1 MEVPVSSG
9 AVGGGGTIYITCLL
23 SMPEH
28 LIDST
33 ELKVDIFYCPWTII
47 ISCEEIRVFLPFYC
61 PWTIII
67 SCEEIR
73 VFLPFLELFKCVRG
87 KAISATPM
95 VTIIKQRAG
104 PE

>member
-1 MEVPVSSG
+1 
-9 AVGGGGTIYITCLL
+9 
-23 SMPEH
+23 MPEH

-47 ISCEEIRVFLPFYC
+47 ISCVP
-61 PWTIII
+61 
-67 SCEEIR
+67 EEIR

-87 KAISATPM
+87 KAISAAPM

>member
-1 MEVPVSSG
+1 
-9 AVGGGGTIYITCLL
+9 
-23 SMPEH
+23 MPEH

-47 ISCEEIRVFLPFYC
+47 ISCV
-61 PWTIII
+61 T
-67 SCEEIR
+67 EEIR

-87 KAISATPM
+87 KAISATPI

>member
-1 MEVPVSSG
+1 M
-9 AVGGGGTIYITCLL
+9 GTIYFTRLL
-23 SMPEH
+23 SMLEH
-28 LIDST
+28 LINST
-33 ELKVDIFYCPWTII
+33 ELKLGIFYCPWTVI
-47 ISCEEIRVFLPFYC
+47 ISCVPK
-61 PWTIII
+61 
-67 SCEEIR
+67 EIR

>member
-1 MEVPVSSG
+1 M
-9 AVGGGGTIYITCLL
+9 GGTIYIARLL

-28 LIDST
+28 LINST
-33 ELKVDIFYCPWTII
+33 ELKMDIFYCPWTVN
-47 ISCEEIRVFLPFYC
+47 ISCVP
-61 PWTIII
+61 
-67 SCEEIR
+67 EEIR

-87 KAISATPM
+87 RAISATLI